1 MFDQPQTPPSPLMQ
15 FLQATPLL
23 GVPNWILL
31 SLGLLMAVLL
41 LLITLGKVP
50 KSYNLLNIRVRWKTT
65 TLTALAFTLV
75 ISLLVV
81 MLAFVNGMKALT
93 EASGQP
99 GNVLVLSQGSTDETF
114 SDLGFS
120 DLGDIENQPGIER
133 ENDRPLVSRELYLV
147 VNQPIPYPV
156 PGRPKRRFLQLRGLD
171 DPAQTGRVH
180 GLELHPGGEWFAE
193 AGVREQSEGSGPPF
207 VECVVGEGIARVL
220 AVGEKKEIG
229 DQPAALT
236 VGDTF
241 TLNDRQ
247 WLITGVL
254 KSAGSTFDSEVWAK
268 RSLIG
273 PMFGK
278 PSYTTL
284 VCRTAN
290 AAAADKLARHFRENY
305 SKATLSSFTEAKYFE
320 KLNEYNRVLLI
331 AITFVT
337 VILAVGGVFGVMN
350 TMFAAISQR
359 TKDIG
364 VLRLMGY
371 GRRHIVASFLLEAM
385 VIGLIGGLIGCALGA
400 LCDGWSATSILNGG
414 GGSKTVVLHLTV
426 DTAVLAAGLLLT
438 LLMALIGGLLPAL
451 NAMRLTALEALR

>member
-1 MFDQPQTPPSPLMQ
+1 MQWLTAAPVLGIQNWMLVALGMMAALM
-15 FLQATPLL
+15 
-23 GVPNWILL
+23 
-31 SLGLLMAVLL
+31 L
-41 LLITLGKVP
+41 LLIVAGKVP

-75 ISLLVV
+75 ISLLTV

-93 EASGQP
+93 ESSGQP
-99 GNVLVLSQGSTDETF
+99 GNVMVMSQGATDETF

-120 DLGDIENQPGIER
+120 DLGDIENQKGIEH
-133 ENDRPLVSRELYLV
+133 DGDKPLVSRELYLV
-147 VNQPIPYPV
+147 VNQPIPNPQ

-171 DPAQTGRVH
+171 DPAMTGKVH
-180 GLELHPGGEWFAE
+180 GLPLFPGGEWFSE
-193 AGVREQSEGSGPPF
+193 AGVREQTAGDGPPY

-220 AVGEKKEIG
+220 AVGEQKEG
-229 DQPAALT
+229 GGEQAALT

-254 KSAGSTFDSEVWAK
+254 QSSGSTFDSEVWAK

-278 PSYTTL
+278 STYTTL
-284 VCRTAN
+284 VCRTAD
-290 AAAADKLARHFRENY
+290 ASAADELARFFKQDY
-305 SKATLSSFTEAKYFE
+305 TKATLSSFTEAKYFE
-320 KLNEYNRVLLI
+320 KLNEYNGVLLNVI
-331 AITFVT
+331 IFVT

-371 GRRHIVASFLLEAM
+371 GRRHIVASFLLEAL
-385 VIGLIGGLIGCALGA
+385 VIGLIGGVIGCAIGSLW
-400 LCDGWSATSILNGG
+400 DGTEATSILNGG
-414 GGSKTVVLHLTV
+414 GSSKTVVLHLTV
-426 DTAVLAAGLLLT
+426 DAAVLAAGVLLT
-438 LLMALIGGLLPAL
+438 LVMALIGGLLPAL

>member
-1 MFDQPQTPPSPLMQ
+1 
-15 FLQATPLL
+15 
-23 GVPNWILL
+23 V
-31 SLGLLMAVLL
+31 
-41 LLITLGKVP
+41 
-50 KSYNLLNIRVRWKTT
+50 
-65 TLTALAFTLV
+65 LAFTLV
-75 ISLLVV
+75 IALLTV

-93 EASGQP
+93 ESSGQP
-99 GNVLVLSQGSTDETF
+99 GNVMVMSQGSTDETF

-120 DLGDIENQPGIER
+120 DLADLENQAGIER
-133 ENDRPLVSRELYLV
+133 ENDKPLVSRELYLV
-147 VNQPIPYPV
+147 VNQPIPNPR

-171 DPAQTGRVH
+171 DPAMAGRVH
-180 GLELHPGGEWFAE
+180 GLGMYPGGEWFSD
-193 AGVREQSEGSGPPF
+193 AGVRAQGDGTAAPY

-220 AVGEKKEIG
+220 AVGEQAG
-229 DQPAALT
+229 GGQAMLT
-236 VGDTF
+236 AGDTF

-254 KSAGSTFDSEVWAK
+254 QSAGSTFDSEVWAK

-278 PSYTTL
+278 ASYSTL
-284 VCRTAN
+284 VCRTASG
-290 AAAADKLARHFRENY
+290 AAADELARFFREDY
-305 SKATLSSFTEAKYFE
+305 TKATLNAMTEARYFE
-320 KLNEYNRVLLI
+320 NLNEYNQVLLA

-371 GRRHIVASFLLEAM
+371 GRRHIVASFLLEAL
-385 VIGLIGGLIGCALGA
+385 VIGLIGGTIGCAAGA

-414 GGSKTVVLHLTV
+414 GSSKTVVLKLTV
-426 DTAVLAAGLLLT
+426 DAAVLASGVLLT
-438 LLMALIGGLLPAL
+438 QVMALIGGLLPAL

>member
-15 FLQATPLL
+15 FLQATPVL
-23 GVPNWILL
+23 GIPNWILI
-31 SLGLLMAVLL
+31 SLGLLTGLLL
-41 LLITLGKVP
+41 LLIAFGKVP

-65 TLTALAFTLV
+65 ALTSLAFTAV
-75 ISLLVV
+75 ISVLIVL
-81 MLAFVNGMKALT
+81 LAFVNGMKALT
-93 EASGQP
+93 ETSGQP
-99 GNVLVLSQGSTDETF
+99 GNVMVLSQGSTDETF

-120 DLGDIENQPGIER
+120 DLGDIENQPGIEH
-133 ENDRPLVSRELYLV
+133 ENGHPLVSRELYLV

-180 GLELHPGGEWFAE
+180 GLRLYGGGEWYGA

-207 VECVVGEGIARVL
+207 VECVVGEGIARLL
-220 AVGEKKEIG
+220 AVGETPDSAGAAPLKAG
-229 DQPAALT
+229 DK
-236 VGDTF
+236 F
-241 TLNDRQ
+241 TLNNRQ

-268 RSLIG
+268 RSLVG

-278 PSYTTL
+278 STYTTL

-290 AAAADKLARHFRENY
+290 AAAADELARYFREDY
-305 SKATLSSFTEAKYFE
+305 KKATLSSYTEAKYFE
-320 KLNEYNRVLLI
+320 KLNEYNRVLLY
-331 AITFVT
+331 AIIFVT
-337 VILAVGGVFGVMN
+337 AIMAVGGAFGVMN

-371 GRRHIVASFLLEAM
+371 GRRHVVASFLLEAM
-385 VIGLIGGLIGCALGA
+385 VIGLIGGVIGCAIGSI
-400 LCDGWSATSILNGG
+400 CNGWSATSILNGG
-414 GGSKTVVLHLTV
+414 GSSKTVVLHLTV
-426 DTAVLAAGLLLT
+426 DAAVLSAGLLLT
-438 LLMALIGGLLPAL
+438 LLMAFIGGLIPAL